1 MHAASH
7 GTARFHLPL
16 RARGAAEV
24 AASKR
29 QSSRVRVADREL
41 SYSWV
46 IYDLARQGKD
56 DAAAAFLQAMAADDI
71 KPNSFAYQAVLNGY
85 AKHLNKWQKA
95 VGVFG
100 EMQRS
105 AIKPTAMHYAAVM
118 DSCGKAGEAK
128 RAERWFG
135 AMKKNF
141 VDPNTVCYNVIIN
154 AHARQGDPAGASKWF
169 QRMRQAKLIDI
180 VAYNSLLHS
189 LRQCGTL
196 GTMTQPSMVQEAEK
210 LFRELR
216 LEDLAPT
223 AVTLDLLA
231 SIVGDARRDQLCE
244 ELDVDVE
251 EASRLDQERHRS
263 VRPLM

>member
-1 MHAASH
+1 MP
-7 GTARFHLPL
+7 GNGPGGK
-16 RARGAAEV
+16 RGAAEV
-24 AASKR
+24 AASQR
-29 QSSRVRVADREL
+29 QSSRVRVADREV

-56 DAAAAFLQAMAADDI
+56 DAAAAFLQAMAADNI

-95 VGVFG
+95 VGIFG

-105 AIKPTAMHYAAVM
+105 AIEPTAMHYAAVM
-118 DSCGKAGEAK
+118 DSCGKAGEVK

-154 AHARQGDPAGASKWF
+154 AHARQGDPNGAFKWF
-169 QRMRQAKLIDI
+169 QRMRAANLIDI
-180 VAYNSLLHS
+180 VAYNSVLHS
-189 LRQCGTL
+189 LRQCGKL
-196 GTMTQPSMVQEAEK
+196 GVTRPNAVQEAEN

-223 AVTLDLLA
+223 AVTLDLLG

-263 VRPLM
+263 VAWW